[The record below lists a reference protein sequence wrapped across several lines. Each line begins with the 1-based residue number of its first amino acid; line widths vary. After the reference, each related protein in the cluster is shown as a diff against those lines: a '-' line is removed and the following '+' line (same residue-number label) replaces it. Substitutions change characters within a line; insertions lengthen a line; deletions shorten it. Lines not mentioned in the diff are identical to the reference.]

1 MIQGLSCILNVCL
14 RKLKKM
20 AISNEELETVVKNLL
35 KQNQKEQNQ
44 EWREMVEEMV
54 DTKLKLVEENWKQQA
69 QENNKVSKDDP
80 KEVKNSTEF
89 GKESTGF
96 NDDHRP
102 IPDLEDRTIR

>member
-1 MIQGLSCILNVCL
+1 
-14 RKLKKM
+14 M
-20 AISNEELETVVKNLL
+20 AISNEELEKVVKNLL

-80 KEVKNSTEF
+80 KEVLNKNSTEF